1 MDYYEWEK
9 QVKQQREE
17 NRKLLQNFSD
27 WLSAKGLSEKTI
39 NKHVT
44 NIDFYINEF
53 LLYEDVKTP
62 AEGIIEIDKFLGYW
76 FIRKAMWATRTS
88 INDYCAG
95 FKKFYKF
102 MLEKEIVTKDDYQE
116 MLEEIKENRE
126 EWLATLQRFDDP
138 EDIWGI

>member
-1 MDYYEWEK
+1 LDYYEWEK